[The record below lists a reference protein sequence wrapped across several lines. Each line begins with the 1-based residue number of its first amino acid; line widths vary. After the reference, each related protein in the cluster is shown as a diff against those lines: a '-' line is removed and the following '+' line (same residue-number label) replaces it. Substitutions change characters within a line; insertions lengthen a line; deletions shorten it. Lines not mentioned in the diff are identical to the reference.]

1 MLIADITTVA
11 FPPRGRPL
19 TVTEW
24 RPRVS
29 REMSLIMIPVG
40 LALFAFAAALSA
52 TGRLGQNPL
61 GMALKTLG
69 ATLFLLAVTAELGR
83 FLARHRT

>member
-1 MLIADITTVA
+1 
-11 FPPRGRPL
+11 
-19 TVTEW
+19 
-24 RPRVS
+24 
-29 REMSLIMIPVG
+29 MSLIMIPVG
-40 LALFAFAAALSA
+40 LALFAFAAALSV
-52 TGRLGQNPL
+52 TGHLGQNPL